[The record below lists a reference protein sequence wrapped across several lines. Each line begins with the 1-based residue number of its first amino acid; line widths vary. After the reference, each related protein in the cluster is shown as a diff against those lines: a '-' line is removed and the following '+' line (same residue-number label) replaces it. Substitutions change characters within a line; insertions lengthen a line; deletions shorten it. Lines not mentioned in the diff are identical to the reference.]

1 MSIIY
6 DALKKVEKNTS
17 NSNNQQANSTFT
29 KKPEIKK
36 PNPLLVLILILLSL
50 VFIAK
55 TIIHI
60 VKISK
65 AAQPSLIP
73 EPITIEPT
81 VEITPQDKIEE
92 PTLIEEPLEPELT
105 LNGVYFQGNERYA
118 LINNRVV
125 KPGDTIQNAKVKEI
139 NLEKVS
145 LDFEG
150 KVITLLN
157 SSR

>member
-6 DALKKVEKNTS
+6 DALKKLEKNIS
-17 NSNNQQANSTFT
+17 HPNNQQDNPKLT

-36 PNPLLVLILILLSL
+36 PNPLLVFTLILLSL
-50 VFIAK
+50 VFITK
-55 TIIHI
+55 TIIQI
-60 VKISK
+60 VKNSK
-65 AAQPSLIP
+65 TAQLSTTPKSIA
-73 EPITIEPT
+73 IEPT
-81 VEITPQDKIEE
+81 AEITPQDKIEE
-92 PTLIEEPLEPELT
+92 SPLIKEPPEPELT
-105 LNGVYFQGNERYA
+105 LNGIYFQGSESYA
-118 LINNRVV
+118 LINNKVV

-157 SSR
+157 SSH